1 MEMQATSVDIADNVQ
16 DAVTQFATLVRMS
29 ARELQIALA
38 RADYAD
44 QVDVYEDTNPYF
56 RLCRLCRSG

>member
-1 MEMQATSVDIADNVQ
+1 MEMQASSVDIADYVQ
-16 DAVTQFATLVRMS
+16 NAVTQFVTHVRMS
-29 ARELQIALA
+29 ARELQTALV

-56 RLCRLCRSG
+56 